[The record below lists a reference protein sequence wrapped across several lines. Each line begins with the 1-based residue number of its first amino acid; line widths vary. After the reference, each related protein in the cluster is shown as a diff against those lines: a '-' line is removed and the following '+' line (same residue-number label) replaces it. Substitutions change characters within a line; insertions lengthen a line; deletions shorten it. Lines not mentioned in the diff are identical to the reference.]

1 MRKNNNVKAI
11 GSAVT
16 SILKKLSQLSGKAV
30 IRQLLLGVEADE
42 VRCQATRIS
51 VLNG

>member
-1 MRKNNNVKAI
+1 M
-11 GSAVT
+11 SAT
-16 SILKKLSQLSGKAV
+16 TAFLKKLFHLLGKAV
-30 IRQLLLGVEADE
+30 IRQLLLGVEVDE